1 MLVIFYDSE
10 SSFLLL
16 FLTASCEIWSPQ
28 VGRST
33 LLSQT
38 EALTNPVLPSSH
50 LIVFTALP
58 LEIWSSFIF
67 PQLPTLQ
74 DRLNCAHTCQSWRP
88 CALRSVESLLLPN
101 IDKKVKKKMPE
112 EQTTLLQTHWSTEAM
127 RVGCIAFEGMA
138 CMQDCGFAG
147 SEQQLGFCSRCLWEA
162 KCDNLDLDMCVRLNS
177 PLFLLLTLLLSLIL
191 PLLLSSFLFRSFS
204 IPGICNNGRN
214 RSKNMIP
221 FVINGGKRR
230 GLKRHSTKAVG
241 MLK

>member
-1 MLVIFYDSE
+1 
-10 SSFLLL
+10 
-16 FLTASCEIWSPQ
+16 
-28 VGRST
+28 
-33 LLSQT
+33 
-38 EALTNPVLPSSH
+38 
-50 LIVFTALP
+50 
-58 LEIWSSFIF
+58 
-67 PQLPTLQ
+67 
-74 DRLNCAHTCQSWRP
+74 
-88 CALRSVESLLLPN
+88 
-101 IDKKVKKKMPE
+101 MPE

-241 MLK
+241 MLKWDFLREHSPSFLAWDNWISQRKRRFPLQHSLCLRLQQSLLCNVSFFERLFSKNIKSSPSVFSSPLSRFYTPLILSVL